1 MDVTAKL
8 VREQGQAISFL
19 FNQGFDQADTYFGKL
34 TTVVPSNSRQ
44 QFYGFLDSQPTLR
57 EWVGPRVVQNVK
69 SKPFSIENKKFEG
82 TVSVSRDDFED
93 DNLGQYNIIAQQL
106 GQAAAE
112 KPDDLVAQLLLN
124 GEAGLGYDG
133 QEFFDLAHPVG
144 TTTSANLFTG
154 KPLTAANFNAV
165 RAAMRGRQL
174 AGGRTVRVR
183 PNLLIVPPELEA
195 QALEIVAAET
205 TANGAT
211 NVNKGKSEV
220 LVIDD
225 LSADSPTS
233 WYLADSTKPVKPM
246 IYQERR
252 APRVVAKTSVTD
264 DNVFSLDEYVWG
276 VDMRGNAGYGPWYLI
291 SKVKAA

>member
-1 MDVTAKL
+1 MDLTTKL

-19 FNQGFDQADTYFGKL
+19 FNQGLENAQTFFEKI
-34 TTVVPSNSRQ
+34 TTVVQSTSRQ
-44 QFYGFLDSQPTLR
+44 QFYGFLASQPELR
-57 EWVGPRVVQNVK
+57 EWIGPRVIQNLK
-69 SKPFSIENKKFEG
+69 AQAFSIENKKFEG
-82 TVSVSRDDFED
+82 TVAVSRDDFED
-93 DNLGQYNIIAQQL
+93 DNLGQYNIISQQL

-112 KPDDLVAQLLLN
+112 KPDDLVSQLLLN

-144 TTTSANLFTG
+144 SGTSANLFTG
-154 KPLTAANFNAV
+154 KPLTVANFNAV

-174 AGGRTVRVR
+174 AGGRSVRVR
-183 PNLLIVPPELEA
+183 PNLLIVPPELES

-211 NVNKGKSEV
+211 NVNKGRAEV
-220 LVIDD
+220 IVIDD
-225 LSADSPTS
+225 LSLDSVTS
-233 WYLADSTKPVKPM
+233 WYLADGTKAVKPL

-252 APRVVAKTSVTD
+252 APRVVAKTAVTD
-264 DNVFSLDEYVWG
+264 DNVFMLDEYVWG